1 MNENIYKYKN
11 VSYETDGK
19 TFPAD
24 AYKVKGYS
32 GIAWEVL
39 GWELKDTEETEWSG
53 HQEKTGNIVA
63 VMIGDDRPHIIEES
77 DLIPILDNDYCGGCG
92 QTTCYSDRKEA

>member
-1 MNENIYKYKN
+1 MSTYKN
-11 VSYETDGK
+11 VDYEADGK

-24 AYKVKGYS
+24 AYKIKGYS

-53 HQEKTGNIVA
+53 YQERSRNIVA
-63 VMIGDDRPHIIEES
+63 VMIGDDRPFIFDSDDIEPLSES
-77 DLIPILDNDYCGGCG
+77 DYCGGCG
-92 QTTCYSDRKEA
+92 QTTCYSDRK